1 MKKFTFF
8 EYKYTP
14 YFYTTKR
21 KRFFFEK
28 NILSPKMKSFRASHD
43 IIGQLDQGCLC
54 LRFG

>member
-21 KRFFFEK
+21 KRFFFRKKYFIPQNEI
-28 NILSPKMKSFRASHD
+28 ILSES
-43 IIGQLDQGCLC
+43 
-54 LRFG
+54 